1 MTETA
6 DGEETRYVYKTMKYR
21 KKINGVAQR
30 QQRIDGLI
38 MERTSTSDFVPDL
51 HGFCGVAELM
61 EHMPGGTLHDYVK
74 GARLAGDGSA
84 SLAPRDKLRVLL
96 HLARGVA
103 DLHAAGGGAEG
114 RPAFVHNDLFPHQ
127 FLFKDGYFK
136 LNDFHASR
144 PIYVSKATNET
155 CPQDGFG
162 VGLRKKRSLENHL
175 RALKHPDYRPADPD
189 KTDVW

>member
-74 GARLAGDGSA
+74 GARLAGDAHGA
-84 SLAPRDKLRVLL
+84 AHHFFAKLPMR
-96 HLARGVA
+96 LAR
-103 DLHAAGGGAEG
+103 
-114 RPAFVHNDLFPHQ
+114 R
-127 FLFKDGYFK
+127 
-136 LNDFHASR
+136 
-144 PIYVSKATNET
+144 
-155 CPQDGFG
+155 
-162 VGLRKKRSLENHL
+162 RS
-175 RALKHPDYRPADPD
+175 
-189 KTDVW
+189 